1 MSSFEGTF
9 DLTRIDR
16 CQTLILIA
24 AGTGL
29 TPMIPILNYVAQSK
43 DLQRSVHVQLL
54 FFNKTQLDIL
64 CHDELRTLANE
75 HKYVS
80 LLIRSSVLTLFR
92 FTVHHVLSRADA
104 EWTGETG
111 HIRGELLRRLL
122 PPLPPKDIPSQTLVC
137 VCGPTPF
144 SKLTATYVLSRM
156 GGCHRVLLVYLVYY
170 MNKATSNITSMYS
183 LPRHA

>member
-9 DLTRIDR
+9 DLTRIER

-43 DLQRSVHVQLL
+43 DLEKSVHVHVL

-64 CHDELRTLANE
+64 CRDELRTLANE

-80 LLIRSSVLTLFR
+80 LLIRSSGLISLQ
-92 FTVHHVLSRADA
+92 VHR
-104 EWTGETG
+104 
-111 HIRGELLRRLL
+111 
-122 PPLPPKDIPSQTLVC
+122 PS
-137 VCGPTPF
+137 
-144 SKLTATYVLSRM
+144 
-156 GGCHRVLLVYLVYY
+156 
-170 MNKATSNITSMYS
+170 YS
-183 LPRHA
+183 LS